1 MINVKDELDQ
11 ASHDNVASLWA
22 KHCIYRV
29 PLYLREGDDKAIV
42 PEIVSLPSRQEA
54 PLPNG
59 PPQMAFIEL
68 YLDSIKEVEEK
79 ARACYE
85 GPVAMG
91 LSSNEFV
98 EKMVLDGCFVLELFR
113 GAAEGFKQL
122 GYPRND
128 PIFAMRG
135 TMHSIQRDMIMLEN
149 QLPFFILYWLLVLQ
163 YGDPE
168 QKGLVAKLDSGAIG
182 TNSSHRLDT
191 QPPSIPSEQG
201 GLHCLDVFR
210 RSLLRTGLQT
220 VPRVWIKRWSHSIRV
235 GDKRRQQLIHCV
247 TELREAGIK
256 FKFKFKKR
264 LCKL

>member
-1 MINVKDELDQ
+1 MTKLLCLKLCHYHHGKRRLRQMDR
-11 ASHDNVASLWA
+11 HKWRSLHLML
-22 KHCIYRV
+22 KRTN
-29 PLYLREGDDKAIV
+29 
-42 PEIVSLPSRQEA
+42 Q
-54 PLPNG
+54 
-59 PPQMAFIEL
+59 FIEL

-149 QLPFFILYWLLVLQ
+149 QLPFFFLYWLLVLQ

-168 QKGLVAKLDSGAIG
+168 QKGLVAKLDSGF
-182 TNSSHRLDT
+182 
-191 QPPSIPSEQG
+191 SI
-201 GLHCLDVFR
+201 H
-210 RSLLRTGLQT
+210 
-220 VPRVWIKRWSHSIRV
+220 
-235 GDKRRQQLIHCV
+235 
-247 TELREAGIK
+247 
-256 FKFKFKKR
+256 
-264 LCKL
+264 